1 MKFWSWFCKRFF
13 FGFGW
18 ILNST
23 FERFVKENHISWIFF
38 LSGRFGLLRIIN
50 CICNINRYM
59 GLLFFFSFRTL
70 TFMAN
75 LQPKAMWKWKTLIS
89 AHYLQTFCFQY
100 YIYVWLHT
108 RYIVQRKSCKIK
120 STHSDFRYEGNVW
133 LFNVCILYRY
143 ILLQVWIFNI
153 KIKIYLC
160 NILWDFGVKHF
171 HNILASC

>member
-1 MKFWSWFCKRFF
+1 MAAKWFNSLDTNSKKTTFL
-13 FGFGW
+13 GF
-18 ILNST
+18 S
-23 FERFVKENHISWIFF
+23 F

-59 GLLFFFSFRTL
+59 GLLLFFSFRTL

-133 LFNVCILYRY
+133 LFNVCIGIYCYRCESS
-143 ILLQVWIFNI
+143 ILKLKSTYAIYCGTLVSNIFTI
-153 KIKIYLC
+153 
-160 NILWDFGVKHF
+160 F
-171 HNILASC
+171 